1 VADGR
6 NYKTKGNEFPS
17 MIIRLAWGIGK
28 FAVKHV
34 LVPIAITAV
43 TAIVLEK
50 LADRVAPKETD
61 GMEGE
66 STSAAGDSRPS
77 RPSRASM
84 AV

>member
-1 VADGR
+1 
-6 NYKTKGNEFPS
+6 

-50 LADRVAPKETD
+50 LADRVAPKEAD
-61 GMEGE
+61 GMDGD
-66 STSAAGDSRPS
+66 SSAGDGRPS

>member
-1 VADGR
+1 
-6 NYKTKGNEFPS
+6 
-17 MIIRLAWGIGK
+17 MIMRLAWGIGK

-43 TAIVLEK
+43 TAVVLEK
-50 LADRVAPKETD
+50 LADRVAPKE
-61 GMEGE
+61 E
-66 STSAAGDSRPS
+66 SNGSASASSG

>member
-1 VADGR
+1 
-6 NYKTKGNEFPS
+6 
-17 MIIRLAWGIGK
+17 MIIRIAWGIGK

-43 TAIVLEK
+43 TAVVLEK
-50 LADRVAPKETD
+50 LADRVAPKEPN
-61 GMEGE
+61 GAAA
-66 STSAAGDSRPS
+66 SASS

>member
-1 VADGR
+1 
-6 NYKTKGNEFPS
+6 

-50 LADRVAPKETD
+50 LADRVAPKEGD
-61 GMEGE
+61 GMDGADGA
-66 STSAAGDSRPS
+66 SASPADGRPS

>member
-1 VADGR
+1 
-6 NYKTKGNEFPS
+6 

-50 LADRVAPKETD
+50 LADRVAPKEGEAD
-61 GMEGE
+61 GASE
-66 STSAAGDSRPS
+66 SSASMDRPA

>member
-1 VADGR
+1 
-6 NYKTKGNEFPS
+6 
-17 MIIRLAWGIGK
+17 MIIRIAWGIGK

-43 TAIVLEK
+43 TAVVLEK
-50 LADRVAPKETD
+50 LADRVAPKEEPN
-61 GMEGE
+61 G
-66 STSAAGDSRPS
+66 SAASASS

>member
-1 VADGR
+1 
-6 NYKTKGNEFPS
+6 

-43 TAIVLEK
+43 TAVVLEK
-50 LADRVAPKETD
+50 LADRVAPKDEPN
-61 GMEGE
+61 GA
-66 STSAAGDSRPS
+66 SASASSG

>member
-1 VADGR
+1 
-6 NYKTKGNEFPS
+6 

-43 TAIVLEK
+43 TAVVLEK
-50 LADRVAPKETD
+50 LADRVAPKEEPN
-61 GMEGE
+61 GSG
-66 STSAAGDSRPS
+66 AADRPARD

>member
-1 VADGR
+1 
-6 NYKTKGNEFPS
+6 

-50 LADRVAPKETD
+50 LADRVAPKEED
-61 GMEGE
+61 SNGASM
-66 STSAAGDSRPS
+66 STSSADRPS

>member
-1 VADGR
+1 
-6 NYKTKGNEFPS
+6 

-50 LADRVAPKETD
+50 LADRVAPKEAD
-61 GMEGE
+61 GVESSLAGE
-66 STSAAGDSRPS
+66 RPS

>member
-1 VADGR
+1 
-6 NYKTKGNEFPS
+6 
-17 MIIRLAWGIGK
+17 MIMRLAWGIGK

-50 LADRVAPKETD
+50 LADRVAPKE
-61 GMEGE
+61 E
-66 STSAAGDSRPS
+66 SNGSVAASSG

>member
-1 VADGR
+1 
-6 NYKTKGNEFPS
+6 

-43 TAIVLEK
+43 TAVVLEK
-50 LADRVAPKETD
+50 LADRVAPKD
-61 GMEGE
+61 GASGA
-66 STSAAGDSRPS
+66 SAPAPASG

>member
-1 VADGR
+1 
-6 NYKTKGNEFPS
+6 

-28 FAVKHV
+28 FAVKHI

-50 LADRVAPKETD
+50 LADRVAPKEGD
-61 GMEGE
+61 GMDGE
-66 STSAAGDSRPS
+66 AASAAGDSRPS

>member
-1 VADGR
+1 
-6 NYKTKGNEFPS
+6 
-17 MIIRLAWGIGK
+17 MIIRLVWGLGK

-50 LADRVAPKETD
+50 LADRVAPKDEHPNGAT
-61 GMEGE
+61 
-66 STSAAGDSRPS
+66 TSASG

>member
-1 VADGR
+1 
-6 NYKTKGNEFPS
+6 
-17 MIIRLAWGIGK
+17 MIIRIAWGIGK

-43 TAIVLEK
+43 TAVVLEK
-50 LADRVAPKETD
+50 LADRVAPKDEAN
-61 GMEGE
+61 GA
-66 STSAAGDSRPS
+66 SAPASS

>member
-1 VADGR
+1 
-6 NYKTKGNEFPS
+6 
-17 MIIRLAWGIGK
+17 MLIRLAWGIGK

-50 LADRVAPKETD
+50 LADRVAPKEEETN
-61 GMEGE
+61 GTSASA
-66 STSAAGDSRPS
+66 STSADRPS

>member
-1 VADGR
+1 
-6 NYKTKGNEFPS
+6 

-43 TAIVLEK
+43 TAVVLER
-50 LADRVAPKETD
+50 LADRVAPKEGQPNGASGTT
-61 GMEGE
+61 GSG
-66 STSAAGDSRPS
+66 